1 MVFGR
6 FICKISFMEKIKIS
20 HNFEV
25 YKITFFISAIVI
37 LVCVFF
43 HKMEYWFGLI
53 AFILSFIFYKRWSS
67 LKCITYDKAD
77 FIYIKNEIKI
87 PITAITEI
95 LILDKK
101 RIIWQLNY
109 IDENLNLQSIKFS
122 PVEFTF
128 KIFRKTLLEKNK
140 NVLVEDFI

>member
-1 MVFGR
+1 
-6 FICKISFMEKIKIS
+6 MEKIKIS
-20 HNFEV
+20 HDFEV
-25 YKITFFISAIVI
+25 YKITFIMSVIVI

-43 HKMEYWFGLI
+43 RKIEYRFGLI
-53 AFILSFIFYKRWSS
+53 AFILSFIFYKRGSS

-77 FIYIKNEIKI
+77 FIYIENKIKI

-109 IDENLNLQSIKFS
+109 MDENLNLQSVKFS
-122 PVEFTF
+122 PIEFTF
-128 KIFRKTLLEKNK
+128 RIFRRTLLEKNK
-140 NVLVEDFI
+140 NVLIEEFIWDNIIYK